1 MEPLSNGLRLEV
13 ISILCSAS
21 SAMLQ
26 LQKPCRSFNLL
37 GYICTFC
44 RGVAACGLQRML
56 HSTFQS
62 ADMQD
67 SARPGLDW
75 LVLAW
80 YLLVLQTKAI
90 RRFVI
95 TAFSWLKAAT
105 TASTCKTLLRHYAK
119 QAVVAAFNQEEAL
132 HDHEPSDSLR
142 LKH

>member
-44 RGVAACGLQRML
+44 RGVAACRLQRML

-67 SARPGLDW
+67 PARPVLGW
-75 LVLAW
+75 LVPPGTVFTSASKRSI
-80 YLLVLQTKAI
+80 QRFTIREKAPT
-90 RRFVI
+90 
-95 TAFSWLKAAT
+95 TAFT
-105 TASTCKTLLRHYAK
+105 FKTLLRHYAK
-119 QAVVAAFNQEEAL
+119 RVLTLRSLNVKLGPRRKSHKGRAVWLA
-132 HDHEPSDSLR
+132 
-142 LKH
+142 